1 MNDTKKHT
9 VKENCEDCGGEG
21 SWDSTPF
28 PNYID
33 CESCDGKGE
42 HDVVLTEFFVTET
55 YVIKAKSLDEANDM
69 VANNE
74 FEHGINNYNSN
85 VEPNKHENHIV
96 VDNTIIETPNFR

>member
-55 YVIKAKSLDEANDM
+55 YVIKARTIEEAQCRVLDND
-69 VANNE
+69 VNNVD
-74 FEHGINNYNSN
+74 NYSMNI
-85 VEPNKHENHIV
+85 EPNKHENHIV
-96 VDNTIIETPNFR
+96 VNNTIIETPNFR